1 MTTARSIGI
10 VLLLLFALLQYKLW
24 FASNGASETIRLK
37 KNIAAQK
44 MNNEKIIAKN
54 TLLASQIKTLQQ
66 GKASIENMARE
77 ELGMIKPGETFYQF
91 VPPNQE
97 TSR

>member
-1 MTTARSIGI
+1 LTTVRSIGI
-10 VLLLLFALLQYKLW
+10 VLFFLFALLQYKLW
-24 FASNGASETIRLK
+24 FASNGISETVQLK
-37 KNIAAQK
+37 KNIATQK
-44 MNNEKIIAKN
+44 TNNEKIITAN

-91 VPPNQE
+91 VPPNK
-97 TSR
+97 